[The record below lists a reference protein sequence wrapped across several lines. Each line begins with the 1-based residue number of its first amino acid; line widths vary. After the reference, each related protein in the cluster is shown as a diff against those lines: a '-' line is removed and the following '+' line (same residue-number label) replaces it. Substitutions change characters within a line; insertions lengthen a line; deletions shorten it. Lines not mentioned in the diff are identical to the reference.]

1 MKLENESFLNQLIP
15 NEQNIF
21 LEISIEKSLI
31 EKSGQ
36 IW

>member
-1 MKLENESFLNQLIP
+1 LIP

-36 IW
+36 IWWIIVRVSID